1 MTLIPLL
8 FNGLSY
14 GVLFFCM
21 AVGLTVTMGMMR
33 FTNLAHVSLCMLGG
47 YFLVQLTAVWSVPFL
62 VMLPLVF
69 VLTAALSAAL
79 EVAVLRHFYRSD
91 QLSQVLLT
99 IGLLYMSITAAAWF
113 WGPSYKA
120 VQLPQWLVGQVE
132 FAGMS
137 FERYRTFLLVAG
149 AAITAAI
156 FYGLERTSFGATVR
170 ACVDNQRVA
179 AASGLNT
186 SLVYTLT
193 FAIGGGLG
201 GLGGALSA
209 NMIGLDPNFPLRT
222 LVYVLIIVSVGGMG
236 SIMGTLAAAML
247 VGVLDVLGKYYLPSY
262 GGMMIYLIAIGVLI
276 WRPEGFFRMKGQH
289 A

>member
-14 GVLFFCM
+14 GVLYFCM

-33 FTNLAHVSLCMLGG
+33 FVNLAHVSLCMLGG
-47 YFLVQLTAVWSVPFL
+47 YLLVQLNASWQMPFL
-62 VMLPLVF
+62 ILLPSVFLLTAGFSAIVEF
-69 VLTAALSAAL
+69 VL
-79 EVAVLRHFYRSD
+79 LRHFYKSD

-99 IGLLYMSITAAAWF
+99 IGLLYMSITAVAWF
-113 WGPSYKA
+113 WGPAYKA
-120 VQLPQWLVGQVE
+120 VQLPEWLVGNIE
-132 FAGMS
+132 LYGMT
-137 FERYRTFLLVAG
+137 FERYRLFLLLAG
-149 AAITAAI
+149 AAVTAAI

-179 AASGLNT
+179 AACGLNT
-186 SLVYTLT
+186 SLVYTVT
-193 FAIGGGLG
+193 FALGGGLG

-222 LVYVLIIVSVGGMG
+222 LIYVLIIVSVGGMG
-236 SIMGTLAAAML
+236 SIVGTLLAALL
-247 VGVLDVLGKYYLPSY
+247 VGTLDVFGKYYLPTY
-262 GGMMIYLIAIGVLI
+262 GGMTTYLIAIGVLL
-276 WRPEGFFRMKGQH
+276 WRPDGFFKTGGQH